1 MILRKWKRSATI
13 LVIFLAFVGW
23 AEAAPLKV
31 IASWSI
37 LEDVIRNVGKI
48 QVEAH
53 ALAPRGI
60 ELHDIEL
67 TMGDQVRMSEADL
80 LVWLGLPLETW
91 LHPYLQRIADDKQ
104 LQLGKHLQQLL
115 PGIKEDHEEQED
127 HPDEMETIEDHEEE
141 EDQQTAATNGD
152 MDLHVWHD
160 VSMMIQVTDLIAQE
174 LARRDPQHVAYYR
187 GNALEYT
194 EILQRLDAWIHEQL
208 AFIPQSRRLLVTSH
222 LAFEYFGR
230 AYHFRTL
237 APHGI
242 GGEDQLGPRM
252 LQKIIAE
259 IKKEEARVIFPEEHV
274 NPLLAQIARE
284 AEITIQESLNTG
296 NLTSPGTP
304 AGTYVGFMKENIRV
318 LSQAFRKAY
327 KLYD

>member
-37 LEDVIRNVGKI
+37 LEDIVRNVGKI

-53 ALAPRGI
+53 ALASRGI
-60 ELHDIEL
+60 DLHDIEL
-67 TMGDQVRMSEADL
+67 TMRDQIRMSEADL
-80 LVWLGLPLETW
+80 LVWFGLPLETW
-91 LHPYLQRIADDKQ
+91 LHPYLKRIADDKQ

-115 PGIKEDHEEQED
+115 PGIKEDHEGEED
-127 HPDEMETIEDHEEE
+127 HSNEMETIEEHEEE
-141 EDQQTAATNGD
+141 EDQQTDATNGD

-252 LQKIIAE
+252 LEKIIAE
-259 IKKEEARVIFPEEHV
+259 IKKEEVRVIFPEEHV
-274 NPLLAQIARE
+274 SPLLAQIARE
-284 AEITIQESLNTG
+284 AEITIQESLNPG

>member
-1 MILRKWKRSATI
+1 MNLRKWKGSATI

-37 LEDVIRNVGKI
+37 LEDVVRNVGKE

-53 ALAPRGI
+53 ALASRGI
-60 ELHDIEL
+60 DLHDIEL
-67 TMGDQVRMSEADL
+67 TTGDQIRLREADL
-80 LVWLGLPLETW
+80 IIWLGLPLETW
-91 LHPYLQRIADDKQ
+91 LYPYLQRIVDDKQ

-115 PGIKEDHEEQED
+115 PGIKEDHEEEED
-127 HPDEMETIEDHEEE
+127 HPKEMETIEDHEEE

-160 VSMMIQVTDLIAQE
+160 VSMMIQLTDLIAQE
-174 LARRDPQHVAYYR
+174 LARRDPQHSAYYR
-187 GNALEYT
+187 ENAKEYT

-208 AFIPQSRRLLVTSH
+208 AFIPQSRRILVTSH
-222 LAFEYFGR
+222 LAFEYFGK

-252 LQKIIAE
+252 LEKIIAE
-259 IKKEEARVIFPEEHV
+259 IKKEEVRVIFPEEHV
-274 NPLLAQIARE
+274 NPLMAQIARE
-284 AEITIQESLNTG
+284 AEITIQESLNPG

-304 AGTYVGFMKENIRV
+304 AGTYAGFMKENIRV